1 MAYISNYLAKWTLIY
16 RFFSSRA
23 YDTVYDDF
31 DHDDRF
37 LLNRFKICFDHI
49 DNDAHIKLLSNN
61 VITIFRHTFKI
72 KST

>member
-23 YDTVYDDF
+23 YNMVYDDD
-31 DHDDRF
+31 DHDNRF

-49 DNDAHIKLLSNN
+49 NNDAYIKLLMNN
-61 VITIFRHTFKI
+61 VIPIF
-72 KST
+72 